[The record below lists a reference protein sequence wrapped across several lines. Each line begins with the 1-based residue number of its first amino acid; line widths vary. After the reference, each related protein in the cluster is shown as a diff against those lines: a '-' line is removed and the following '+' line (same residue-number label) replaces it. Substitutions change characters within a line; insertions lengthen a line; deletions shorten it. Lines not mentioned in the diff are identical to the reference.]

1 MGVIIAENFD
11 VLTPPAMPTGW
22 LSSAGISS
30 QASAGTFNTSPN
42 ALRNTVDATMQ
53 IAYYNTSNDGN
64 GGDAQTSFN
73 VIPVSQNNVYC
84 VAYALA
90 RMTVPA
96 TTQAGLTSYFFSVDT
111 STSYVDIGKIV
122 AGTFTNFAFQTEVAS
137 FFVGYKFRMY
147 LICIGTALTAR
158 VQRLSDR
165 RWLANNATW
174 HTAVQDYLTTT
185 DASISGVGKGGVG
198 MQRFN
203 SSELHYVDD
212 FKFETAPAPVPAV
225 RRVVSG
231 SYL

>member
-1 MGVIIAENFD
+1 MGVIVAENFD
-11 VLTPPAMPTGW
+11 ALTPPAMPTGW
-22 LSSAGISS
+22 LSSAGIST
-30 QASAGTFNTSPN
+30 QTGTGTFNTSPN

-111 STSYVDIGKIV
+111 STSFVDLGKIV
-122 AGTFTNFAFQTEVAS
+122 AGTFTNFVTKTEVAS
-137 FFVGYKFRMY
+137 FFAGYKFRIF

-158 VQRLSDR
+158 VQRLNDLK
-165 RWLANNATW
+165 WLDN
-174 HTAVQDYLTTT
+174 TAAWKVPVQDYLTTT
-185 DASISGVGKGGVG
+185 DASLAGVGKGGVG
-198 MQRFN
+198 MQRAGPT
-203 SSELHYVDD
+203 ELHYVDD

-231 SYL
+231 GYL